1 MLQSRLMSEYGF
13 NSTELNEACVN
24 FGVKPIFLHSDFF
37 INEKLEKVYQ
47 AENTINGIVFNE
59 VRPYRI
65 GKHQFPVYR
74 MRNDLTGKWDLMR
87 LDILYLYTFYG
98 VLPKEA
104 HKWLPS
110 YTYSVGDLEYLK
122 YHTSQIS
129 VCNVDTIHIYGVE
142 FRRIADDDKRHIFVS
157 EYGVVYNSERNR
169 IARRTFDHK
178 FYANVSINGKSYL
191 LHRLIFMVWNNGNQP
206 IPEGMQIDHDD
217 GFKNHNWASNLKMVT
232 SLENYRKAAYEQRL
246 RSTKWNYDIIHFMC
260 EQMQDPMLSGPTE
273 LLERVKKRFPDFDI
287 SYGAFKHKM
296 YEIKNGENWKD
307 VAPLYD
313 VSAYDAN
320 RSTHRNEAISDDA
333 IRAICEAKVSG
344 RFATNKELA
353 RFVGINENLVNRVLR
368 GEYRRDI
375 SSQYDI
381 QYSEKKRIAF
391 TEEEVRSICEDVMA
405 GMTNDAICAKY
416 GRTTTDVKR
425 IINRSKFP
433 EIGKHYHFETVRTR
447 AEYVIPYD
455 PN

>member
-1 MLQSRLMSEYGF
+1 MDKIYLATYYGLLPDAAI
-13 NSTELNEACVN
+13 SVTPSYRYVEGDLN
-24 FGVKPIFLHSDFF
+24 
-37 INEKLEKVYQ
+37 
-47 AENTINGIVFNE
+47 
-59 VRPYRI
+59 
-65 GKHQFPVYR
+65 
-74 MRNDLTGKWDLMR
+74 
-87 LDILYLYTFYG
+87 YLYY
-98 VLPKEA
+98 K
-104 HKWLPS
+104 
-110 YTYSVGDLEYLK
+110 
-122 YHTSQIS
+122 TSDIS
-129 VCNVDTIHIYGVE
+129 VRDETTIHIYGVM
-142 FRRIADDDKRHIFVS
+142 FRRCLLDGCRHLFVS
-157 EYGVVYNSERNR
+157 EYGTVYNLDKNQ
-169 IARRTFDHK
+169 IVRRHFDHK
-178 FYANVSINGKSYL
+178 LYARISIGTNGML
-191 LHRLIFMVWNNGNQP
+191 VHRLIFMVWNNGNQP

-287 SYGAFKHKM
+287 SYGAFKHKI

-320 RSTHRNEAISDDA
+320 RSTHQHEAISDDR

-353 RFVGINENLVNRVLR
+353 KFVDVGEGIVNRVLR

-391 TEEEVRSICEDVMA
+391 AEDEVRSICEDVMA